1 MNRRAVTIGL
11 LLAPMTALSHQTFR
25 LALVSPTTP
34 ATDMNEAGSPI
45 FGALL
50 LTLRELGYSEGQ
62 NLVVGRYSGEGRTLS
77 SVFADEIIAFKP
89 DLIFVVSVR
98 LARVLKAATN
108 AVPMVVYG
116 GDPVALGLIT
126 NLAHPGGNL
135 TGVVVDAGIEIESK
149 RLELLREAVPSASRV
164 AYLAPRSMWE
174 SSFGTGAQVA
184 GKRIGVSVVGVPIE
198 SPAGETEYRRAFAW
212 MSTDA
217 PDALFV
223 ADTEEN
229 LTYRRLIVEL
239 AREARLPTFYPFR
252 EFVAVGGLMT
262 YAVDLEDLAR
272 HGAGAIHAIFRG
284 AKPGDIP
291 FWQPSAFS
299 LAINLKTAAA
309 LGLTIPP
316 TLLARADEVIE

>member
-1 MNRRAVTIGL
+1 VNRRAVIVGVL
-11 LLAPMTALSHQTFR
+11 LVPMTALSQQTFR

-62 NLVVGRYSGEGRTLS
+62 NLVVGRYSGQGRTLS
-77 SVFADEIIAFKP
+77 SVFAHEIIAFKP

-108 AVPMVVYG
+108 DVPMVVYG

-184 GKRIGVSVVGVPIE
+184 GRRIGVSVVGVPIE
-198 SPAGETEYRRAFAW
+198 SPAGETEYRRAFAS

-252 EFVAVGGLMT
+252 EFVAAGGLMT

-272 HGAGAIHAIFRG
+272 HRPEQSTRSSRGQSRAIFHSGSR
-284 AKPGDIP
+284 AP
-291 FWQPSAFS
+291 FRSRSISRPPQH
-299 LAINLKTAAA
+299 LASRSRPRSWPVRT
-309 LGLTIPP
+309 
-316 TLLARADEVIE
+316 R